1 MKNLDEIL
9 GEWGGEN
16 FVHLPHIYI
25 VRECRKRTRPHS
37 KVKWDDDVVL

>member
-25 VRECRKRTRPHS
+25 VRMQEENKAS
-37 KVKWDDDVVL
+37 LKGEMG